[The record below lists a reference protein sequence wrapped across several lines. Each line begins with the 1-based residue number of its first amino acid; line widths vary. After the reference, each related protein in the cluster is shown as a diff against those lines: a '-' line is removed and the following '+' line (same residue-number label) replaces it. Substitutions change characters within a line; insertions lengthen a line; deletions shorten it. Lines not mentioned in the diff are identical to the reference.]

1 MTAPSR
7 RHTNSVLRRSNALLK
22 PSVWNTPDDHQVVC
36 QDSKSGLAF
45 LAIGLSGAEGG
56 AEDTFGLGESA
67 FDMPSLTI
75 DATKETRVH
84 LSSILGSGFGGVAA
98 ARVKGNDGGAN
109 AKLFATQAVVMFAV
123 VRGIGQQAIKGN
135 VLGDLSHR
143 FGRLGRVVTRPPGD
157 ADPGKKVG
165 IGMAHHGQFRPAA
178 SKKLSISFAVHIIR
192 TGVTG
197 LEARRIHRA
206 LGVLINQAQC
216 VGPLKKGR
224 QPRVESPFFSR
235 RFSA

>member
-67 FDMPSLTI
+67 FDMPSLSL
-75 DATKETRVH
+75 DATTETPVH
-84 LSSILGSGFGGVAA
+84 LPSILGFGFGGVAA
-98 ARVKGNDGGAN
+98 GVTGNDGGPD
-109 AKLFATQAVVMFAV
+109 AKLFATQAVVIFAV
-123 VRGIGQQAIKGN
+123 VRRIGQQAIKGN
-135 VLGDLSHR
+135 VFGGLSHR
-143 FGRLGRVVTRPPGD
+143 FGQLGRVVTRPPGD

-165 IGMAHHGQFRPAA
+165 IDMAHHGQFRPAA
-178 SKKLSISFAVHIIR
+178 SKKLSISIAIHVIR
-192 TGVTG
+192 TGVTD

-206 LGVLINQAQC
+206 LGALINQAKYL
-216 VGPLKKGR
+216 GPLKNGR
-224 QPRVESPFFSR
+224 QQRVESPFFSR